1 MRHGG
6 RIWAESVEGK
16 GTSFHFTLPAA
27 RRHAGTPARAP
38 GSMLIVEDDPALG
51 EVLRQALTSGDGAP
65 RLVRTARDAAAAVQT
80 ATPRLVILDL
90 VLPDEDGFALVEQL
104 RGDGTLSDAPL
115 FVYTVLDL
123 TAGDRERLQLGR
135 TEFLNKA
142 TTTPQEVERRVAEL
156 LRRPPSRLGGQVGAQ
171 LDRLAAQ
178 ALGVCPLAGLE
189 LVLDAAREPRR
200 LTETERAGEARD
212 LVRLG
217 APGLDTLG
225 IAERRDRVV
234 DGVDARQEPRLGA
247 FPDALQRGI
256 ERGIGHPASIVA
268 RRLGVDRYAFTPSA
282 CRLSPSAAP
291 PRRKSRTLASAGPRS
306 NRPSIRPGSTTSA

>member
-104 RGDGTLSDAPL
+104 RGDGTC
-115 FVYTVLDL
+115 L
-123 TAGDRERLQLGR
+123 T
-135 TEFLNKA
+135 
-142 TTTPQEVERRVAEL
+142 
-156 LRRPPSRLGGQVGAQ
+156 
-171 LDRLAAQ
+171 
-178 ALGVCPLAGLE
+178 
-189 LVLDAAREPRR
+189 PRCSC
-200 LTETERAGEARD
+200 T
-212 LVRLG
+212 
-217 APGLDTLG
+217 
-225 IAERRDRVV
+225 
-234 DGVDARQEPRLGA
+234 
-247 FPDALQRGI
+247 
-256 ERGIGHPASIVA
+256 
-268 RRLGVDRYAFTPSA
+268 
-282 CRLSPSAAP
+282 
-291 PRRKSRTLASAGPRS
+291 RS
-306 NRPSIRPGSTTSA
+306 ST

>member
-1 MRHGG
+1 VRHGG

-90 VLPDEDGFALVEQL
+90 VLPDEDGL
-104 RGDGTLSDAPL
+104 RSSSSSAAMATLADHPAPRVHGPRPHGRGPRAPAAGTHGVPRQGHDA
-115 FVYTVLDL
+115 
-123 TAGDRERLQLGR
+123 
-135 TEFLNKA
+135 
-142 TTTPQEVERRVAEL
+142 PQEVERRVAEL
-156 LRRPPSRLGGQVGAQ
+156 LRRPPSQLGGQVGAQ

-178 ALGVCPLAGLE
+178 ALGVCTLAGLE

-247 FPDALQRGI
+247 FPDALQRRI
-256 ERGIGHPASIVA
+256 ERRISHPASIVA
-268 RRLGVDRYAFTPSA
+268 R
-282 CRLSPSAAP
+282 
-291 PRRKSRTLASAGPRS
+291 
-306 NRPSIRPGSTTSA
+306 